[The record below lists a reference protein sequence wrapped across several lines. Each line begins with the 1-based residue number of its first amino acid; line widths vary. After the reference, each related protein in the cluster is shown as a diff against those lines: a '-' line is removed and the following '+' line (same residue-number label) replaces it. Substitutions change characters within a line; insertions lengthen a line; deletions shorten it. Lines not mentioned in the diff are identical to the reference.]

1 MKLSEYMI
9 PYPILGLDGAY
20 NEDCIIGC
28 NVTFDTTE
36 ENFVFHI
43 SFSIENEE
51 IKKLIK
57 EGLAAFACEVDS
69 PKSLFREIYTTKDD
83 NFDIK
88 ILRTSLI
95 GKVSFF
101 FSVIALENIQN
112 YNNTQ
117 FNRRY
122 YENSTFNLQK
132 GSLIAFAGEWTF
144 NADIK
149 YEELRAL
156 GSIIE
161 VRETE
166 DKDYTYYEFNQN
178 RIRIFL
184 PSEEFA
190 NFYKS
195 NNTQLSDF
203 THASIVQNALI
214 SALYEYKN
222 HKNTLWAETLQE
234 RVKQDPKLKDFEDL
248 DELDSLKIQQ
258 LVNNLLDN
266 AYKRMFG
273 KMKDLNNVSLI

>member
-9 PYPILGLDGAY
+9 PYPIMGLDGAY
-20 NEDCIIGC
+20 NEDCIIDC

-43 SFSIENEE
+43 TFSLENED

-69 PKSLFREIYTTKDD
+69 PKSLFRQIYTTKD
-83 NFDIK
+83 NEFDIK
-88 ILRTSLI
+88 ILRTSLL

-101 FSVIALENIQN
+101 FSVIALEDIQN
-112 YNNTQ
+112 YSNPE
-117 FNRRY
+117 FNKRY

-132 GSLIAFAGEWTF
+132 GSLMAFAGEWIF

-149 YEELRAL
+149 YEELKAL

-161 VRETE
+161 VKETE
-166 DKDYTYYEFNQN
+166 DKDFTYYEFSKD

-184 PSEEFA
+184 PSEEFV

-195 NNTQLSDF
+195 NNKQLSDF

-222 HKNTLWAETLQE
+222 YKKTLWAETLQE
-234 RVKQDPKLKDFEDL
+234 RIKQDLKLKDFEDL
-248 DELDSLKIQQ
+248 EELDSLKIQQ

-273 KMKDLNNVSLI
+273 KIMDLNNVDLI